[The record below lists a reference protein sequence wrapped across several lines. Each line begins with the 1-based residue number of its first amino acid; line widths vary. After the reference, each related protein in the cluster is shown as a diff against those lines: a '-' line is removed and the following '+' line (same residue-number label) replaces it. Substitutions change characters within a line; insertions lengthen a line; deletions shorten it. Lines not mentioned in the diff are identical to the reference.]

1 MGLQKSLIVILLL
14 LSSCG
19 SKKIVT
25 QTKEIIK
32 NDTII
37 ITKDR
42 VITKAIVDSIIIKEP
57 CDSLGILKPF
67 KQRLKTDRG
76 TITIENRNNSIE
88 AIINLDSIVQSV
100 EKQYKSNVTK
110 TVSDNKTEI
119 IKYRIPSWII
129 VSLVVSILLNVIL
142 VRVKI

>member
-57 CDSLGILKPF
+57 CDSLGIF
-67 KQRLKTDRG
+67 KAFL
-76 TITIENRNNSIE
+76 
-88 AIINLDSIVQSV
+88 
-100 EKQYKSNVTK
+100 SN
-110 TVSDNKTEI
+110 D
-119 IKYRIPSWII
+119 
-129 VSLVVSILLNVIL
+129 
-142 VRVKI
+142 

>member
-100 EKQYKSNVTK
+100 EKHYKSNVTK

>member
-37 ITKDR
+37 ITKYR
-42 VITKAIVDSIIIKEP
+42 YIFKAVRDSFLIESP
-57 CDSLGILKPF
+57 CDTLGILKPF
-67 KQRLKTDRG
+67 KQRLVTAQG
-76 TITIENRNNSIE
+76 NITIEGKNNTIT
-88 AIINLDSIVQSV
+88 AKINLDSIVQSV

>member
-129 VSLVVSILLNVIL
+129 VSLVASILLNVIL

>member
-119 IKYRIPSWII
+119 IKYRIPCWII

>member
-129 VSLVVSILLNVIL
+129 VSLVVSILLNVTL

>member
-37 ITKDR
+37 ITKYR
-42 VITKAIVDSIIIKEP
+42 YIFKAVRDSFLIESP
-57 CDSLGILKPF
+57 CDTLGILKPF
-67 KQRLKTDRG
+67 KQRLVTAQG
-76 TITIENRNNSIE
+76 NITIEGKNNTIT
-88 AIINLDSIVQSV
+88 AKINLDSIVQSI
-100 EKQYKSNVTK
+100 EKKYKSTIVKSTEKEAIEIVRYKTPLWLIVTAAFS
-110 TVSDNKTEI
+110 V
-119 IKYRIPSWII
+119 
-129 VSLVVSILLNVIL
+129 LLNFVLI
-142 VRVKI
+142 KK